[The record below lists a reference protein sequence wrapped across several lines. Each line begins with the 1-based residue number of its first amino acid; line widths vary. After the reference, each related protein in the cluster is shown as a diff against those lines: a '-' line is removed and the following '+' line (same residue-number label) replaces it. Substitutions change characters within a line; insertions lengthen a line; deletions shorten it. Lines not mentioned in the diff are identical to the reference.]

1 MDTSG
6 AQVCFVSTIA
16 WPLRVYIGPNIKK
29 IAEHCQITLV
39 ADGVAE
45 LECADFG
52 SAVRFRQVRIPRPIS
67 LIADAKALI
76 ELWSFFRASRF
87 DCVHSIMP
95 KAGLLSMLAATLAR
109 VPVRFHT
116 FTGQVWVTQ
125 KGFARRF
132 LMLMDRL
139 IARLA
144 TQVLADS
151 LSQRDFLIA
160 NRIVRADKIT
170 VLGNGSVVGV
180 DPDRFAPDPA
190 ARVQGRRDIGIGVSD
205 FVFLF
210 VGRLNRDKGVTDLLQ
225 AFIEISGSHPSMHLL
240 LVGPDEDGYD
250 AYIAGL
256 PEALRRHI
264 HRVGFTSQP
273 ERCMAVS
280 DVICLPSYREGFGSV
295 LIEAAASGLPA
306 VASRSYGLSDAV
318 VDGVTGILH
327 EPGNVAEMIVAM
339 SAIAGDMQLRLAMG
353 NAARA
358 RAISDFSQDLLT
370 TAFEAYY
377 RRHGV
382 LDSGATELVES

>member
-1 MDTSG
+1 MARTDTR
-6 AQVCFVSTIA
+6 VCFVSTIA
-16 WPLRVYIGPNIKK
+16 WPLRVYIGPHIRT
-29 IAEHCQITLV
+29 IAESSQVTLI

-45 LECADFG
+45 LANGEFD
-52 SAVRFRQVRIPRPIS
+52 SAVRFRQVAIPRKIRP
-67 LIADAKALI
+67 LADVLALFR
-76 ELWSFFRASRF
+76 LWRIFRSSRF

-95 KAGLLSMLAATLAR
+95 KAGLLSMLAAAAAG

-116 FTGQVWVTQ
+116 FTGQVWATRT
-125 KGFARRF
+125 GLARRF

-144 TQVLADS
+144 TNVLTDS

-160 NRIVRADKIT
+160 NGIVKAGKIS
-170 VLGNGSVVGV
+170 VLGNGSIVGV
-180 DPDRFAPDPA
+180 DPLRFAPDPE
-190 ARVQGRRDIGIGVSD
+190 ARKQGRRDLGIGTGD

-225 AFIEISGSHPSMHLL
+225 AFAEISHRHSAAHLL

-250 AYIAGL
+250 ARIANL
-256 PEALRRHI
+256 PEALRQRV

-295 LIEAAASGLPA
+295 LIEAAAGGLPA
-306 VASRSYGLSDAV
+306 VASRIYGISDAV

-327 EPGNVAEMIVAM
+327 EPGNVAEIVQGMLKLAE
-339 SAIAGDMQLRLAMG
+339 DQPLRSKMG
-353 NAARA
+353 AAARA
-358 RAISDFSQDLLT
+358 RAVEDFSEKLLT
-370 TAFEAYY
+370 TAFRDFY
-377 RRHGV
+377 RMHGV
-382 LDSGATELVES
+382 LP